1 MEIEKELLTV
11 EQMKHLQ
18 ELGINTSDASVYWMR
33 EVIDWRGKP
42 SEGRQA
48 KFYPSLVKERIV
60 SGFQTYEVVP
70 AYTLGKIID
79 HLPKKMSFNDTECLF
94 NIMYGHDG
102 NAIAGYFLHD
112 YPFYQSTGDSLK
124 DAAYDLL
131 KSLIED
137 KLIEINHG

>member
-11 EQMKHLQ
+11 EQMKRLQ
-18 ELGINTSDASVYWMR
+18 ELGINIWDASVYWVR
-33 EVIDWRGKP
+33 EVMDWYGKP
-42 SEGRQA
+42 SFGEQSEFR
-48 KFYPSLVKERIV
+48 PSLVKERIV
-60 SGFQTYEVVP
+60 RGFQSYEVVP

-137 KLIEINHG
+137 KLIEVNHG